1 MSDTE
6 RVVRIED
13 RNTEAETRHAAG
25 APAPLVGVCVDAR
38 HPSLVGRVRVEI
50 VAEGGDAPETVWLPT
65 LMGTVVREGDR
76 VLLMRPANWP
86 EPLVVGVVDGFA
98 RRPEPEEVEG
108 PRIVFEK
115 DEVVS
120 IEAADGGRLLEVRQG
135 GDGKPAVR
143 ILSDDLTLQV
153 PGELTVDAQG
163 ITMRSRRG
171 GVEIDAEDDVKIR
184 GEMIHMN

>member
-6 RVVRIED
+6 RVVRFED
-13 RNTEAETRHAAG
+13 RAERAPSG
-25 APAPLVGVCVDAR
+25 PGVSAPAPLVGLCVDAR

-50 VAEGGDAPETVWLPT
+50 ARDGDDEREAVWVPT
-65 LMGTVVREGDR
+65 LIGTVVREGDR
-76 VLLMRPANWP
+76 VLLMKPANWS

-98 RRPEPEEVEG
+98 RRPEPEEVAG
-108 PRIVFEK
+108 PRVVFEN

-120 IEAADGGRLLEVRQG
+120 IEASDGGRLLEVRRG
-135 GDGKPAVR
+135 EDGKPAVR
-143 ILSDDLTLQV
+143 VLSEDLTLQV